1 MDVVAHLPKAAAAI
15 ISAAGEIDIEIFGLR
30 RPMRSE
36 QPLDAAAS
44 RPASEGAALLER
56 IDAAVSEAAGA
67 IEQQGGGDEIAD
79 AAAHR
84 AEPRQA
90 EIAAVA
96 GHKRREDTGGRAHIG
111 AGIRAGIVALV
122 AAGEAGALEV
132 RFGADQ
138 EGIAELVIIANLTA
152 TDDAASVTVGL
163 AAAWQEEKVRAGAGI
178 RNAADTK
185 GRVGV
190 GQIAVVVAVGA
201 PAATDIQTSV
211 EAGPQRRGGGGGI

>member
-1 MDVVAHLPKAAAAI
+1 
-15 ISAAGEIDIEIFGLR
+15 
-30 RPMRSE
+30 MRSE

-122 AAGEAGALEV
+122 AAGEAGAWSPF
-132 RFGADQ
+132 RRRSRRNCRTGNYSQSDRRRRRRQ
-138 EGIAELVIIANLTA
+138 CYCWSGRR
-152 TDDAASVTVGL
+152 L
-163 AAAWQEEKVRAGAGI
+163 AGRKGSGWRRDTERC
-178 RNAADTK
+178 DTK

-211 EAGPQRRGGGGGI
+211 EAGPQRRGGRRRNINRRFLARRKIGGEGRPGGERQRNRADGE